1 MKTLP
6 NEKTKQLNTNINKI
20 TKIEIRDALK
30 SLKRGKAAG
39 IDDLPAELLK
49 IDLTLTTDKLYTLIN
64 YIWEKERVPLDWK
77 RGILIK
83 VPKKGDISKCENWR
97 AITLLSVTSKIL
109 SRIMLERLKKSLD
122 KVLRPNQAGFRA
134 RRSCNDHIVTLRNII
149 EQTKEFNSNL
159 YLTFVDFE
167 KAFDTL
173 DRNIMWKILE
183 VYGIPAKF
191 INIIKSL
198 YDGYKVNIEH
208 NGKLSKPVEINTGVR
223 QGCILSPTLFL
234 VVLDWVMHKA
244 ATNTGIPWKVFQQM
258 EDLDFADDI
267 CLLSNTSSKMQTKLN
282 KIAEVSSKV
291 GLKINTKKT
300 KFITVNGN
308 GNPEIQINNQS
319 IEKVDKFCY
328 LGSAISEKGG
338 TDEDIKIRTGKAQYT
353 FNKLSKV
360 WNSNKVSRKTKIIIF
375 NSNIKSVLLY
385 GAESWRDN
393 KTQTKKLQTFINK
406 CLRKILKVFWPN
418 RITNLELWEKTNQIP
433 VNKKLKTGR

>member
-1 MKTLP
+1 
-6 NEKTKQLNTNINKI
+6 
-20 TKIEIRDALK
+20 
-30 SLKRGKAAG
+30 
-39 IDDLPAELLK
+39 
-49 IDLTLTTDKLYTLIN
+49 
-64 YIWEKERVPLDWK
+64 
-77 RGILIK
+77 
-83 VPKKGDISKCENWR
+83 
-97 AITLLSVTSKIL
+97 
-109 SRIMLERLKKSLD
+109 
-122 KVLRPNQAGFRA
+122 
-134 RRSCNDHIVTLRNII
+134 
-149 EQTKEFNSNL
+149 
-159 YLTFVDFE
+159 
-167 KAFDTL
+167 
-173 DRNIMWKILE
+173 
-183 VYGIPAKF
+183 
-191 INIIKSL
+191 
-198 YDGYKVNIEH
+198 
-208 NGKLSKPVEINTGVR
+208 
-223 QGCILSPTLFL
+223 
-234 VVLDWVMHKA
+234 MHKA

-328 LGSAISEKGG
+328 LGSVINEKGG
-338 TDEDIKIRTGKAQYT
+338 TDEDIKMRIGKAQYT

-360 WNSNKVSRKTKIIIF
+360 WNSNNISRKTKIIIF

-433 VNKKLKTGR
+433 VTQEIKNRKWKWIGHTLRKDDTDITKEALEWNPQGTRKKGRPPNTWRRTVLKEAKELGKTWSEIKIEAKNRVRWRNLVAALCSTRERRG